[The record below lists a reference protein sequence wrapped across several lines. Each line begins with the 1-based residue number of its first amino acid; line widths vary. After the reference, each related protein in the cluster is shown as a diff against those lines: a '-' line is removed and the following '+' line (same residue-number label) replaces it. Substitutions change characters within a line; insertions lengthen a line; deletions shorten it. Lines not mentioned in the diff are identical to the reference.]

1 MNIPA
6 DLHYTKEHEWVR
18 FEGDTATVGVT
29 DFAQGELGDVVFVQL
44 PDVGRKV
51 KQGDSFGTIEAV
63 KAVSDIYSPV
73 SGEVTAIN
81 TVLGDKPDSIN
92 QDAYGTGWIVKIKC
106 TNAAADKGALLDAAA
121 YKELT
126 SA

>member
-18 FEGDTATVGVT
+18 IEGDTATIGVT

-44 PDVGRKV
+44 PNAGTMVT
-51 KQGDSFGTIEAV
+51 QGQSCGTIEAV

-73 SGEVTAIN
+73 SGEVKEVNSSLTD
-81 TVLGDKPDSIN
+81 TPDAVNRDPYGAGWMIKIRTSN
-92 QDAYGTGWIVKIKC
+92 FASEKSNLLSASAYT
-106 TNAAADKGALLDAAA
+106 
-121 YKELT
+121 ELT